1 MGSPPGRAIPKMLKM
16 VLVAPLLT
24 LALKKG
30 SARKI
35 NEGKYPLLVMSQN
48 SS

>member
-1 MGSPPGRAIPKMLKM
+1 MGSHPGRAILKALKM

-30 SARKI
+30 SARKLSKVSI
-35 NEGKYPLLVMSQN
+35 C
-48 SS
+48 